1 LDPEGPASLF
11 RPIRAIEFRKGIS
24 INVNGHTPMQKMYIL
39 AISKVRSRVGIKN
52 SCNMAK
58 MADDKAK
65 V

>member
-1 LDPEGPASLF
+1 M
-11 RPIRAIEFRKGIS
+11 S